1 MAQEKVGYWRGVVT
15 GLLFGAAASLFLT
28 PDQSSKAKAKISA
41 GAAALQGRTDDSAP
55 DDSETTPDTAEVAEK
70 VEEEAHDVVDSV

>member
-41 GAAALQGRTDDSAP
+41 GAAAFQGKTENNSASDST
-55 DDSETTPDTAEVAEK
+55 ETTPNTAEVAE
-70 VEEEAHDVVDSV
+70 VVEEAHDVVDSV